1 MVNILV
7 GFGYGYCMN
16 PNVTIPSA
24 TFHFKYSHAQLLYT
38 IIIIDGSEHNVVH
51 ISINIYVVIVVLQH
65 ISLLSL
71 VYL

>member
-16 PNVTIPSA
+16 PNVIIPSA
-24 TFHFKYSHAQLLYT
+24 TFHFKYSHAQLLCT
-38 IIIIDGSEHNVVH
+38 IIIDGSEHNVVH
-51 ISINIYVVIVVLQH
+51 ISINMYVVIVVLQH